1 MSHRFEHLPFNL
13 YEHNELESTTIEGK
27 RQYVTPDGTFP
38 SITTVLGRK
47 KAKAIKQWRERV
59 GAEEANKITTQAS
72 RRGTNMHKV
81 VENYLDNYEDYFEK
95 ALPHVK
101 ELFSTI
107 QPIIDQNISL
117 IHGIEV
123 PLWSKHLGVAGR
135 CDCIG
140 VWDNELAIID
150 WKTSNKLKKEE
161 WVEDY
166 FLQATAY
173 SIMYEERTKQP
184 VGKAV
189 IVIAVEG
196 DQPQVFVKRTKNYWT
211 ILEETLNEWIY

>member
-1 MSHRFEHLPFNL
+1 MQPRFEHLPFNL

-27 RQYVTPDGTFP
+27 RQYLTPDGTFP
-38 SITTVLGRK
+38 SITTILGRK

-59 GAEEANKITTQAS
+59 GTEQANKITTQAS

-81 VENYLDNYEDYFEK
+81 VENYLDNYDDYFEK

-107 QPIIDQNISL
+107 QPIIDDNISL

-211 ILEETLNEWIY
+211 ILEETLNEWNY

>member
-1 MSHRFEHLPFNL
+1 MPLRFEHLPFNL
-13 YEHNELESTTIEGK
+13 YEHNELDSTTVEGK

-59 GAEEANKITTQAS
+59 GAEQANKITTQAS

-81 VENYLDNYEDYFEK
+81 VENYLDNYDDYYQK
-95 ALPHVK
+95 ALPNVK
-101 ELFSTI
+101 ELFTTI
-107 QPIIDQNISL
+107 QPIIDENISL

-140 VWDNELAIID
+140 IWDNELAIID
-150 WKTSNKLKKEE
+150 WKTSNKPKKWE
-161 WVEDY
+161 WIEDY

-173 SIMYEERTKQP
+173 SIMYEERTKKP

-189 IVIAVEG
+189 VVIAVEG
-196 DQPQVFVKRTKNYWT
+196 DSPQVFVERTKNFWHK
-211 ILEETLNEWIY
+211 LENVIREYK

>member
-1 MSHRFEHLPFNL
+1 MQPRFEHLPFNL
-13 YEHNELESTTIEGK
+13 YEHNELESTTVEGK

-59 GAEEANKITTQAS
+59 GAELANKITTQAS

-107 QPIIDQNISL
+107 QPIIDENISL

-161 WVEDY
+161 YVEDY

-173 SIMYEERTKQP
+173 SIMYEERTKTP

-196 DQPQVFVKRTKNYWT
+196 DSPQVFVKRTKNYWKL
-211 ILEETLNEWIY
+211 LEDTLAEYA

>member
-1 MSHRFEHLPFNL
+1 MKFEHLPFNL
-13 YEHNELESTTIEGK
+13 YEHNELESTTVDGK
-27 RQYVTPDGTFP
+27 RQYMTPDGTFP

-47 KAKAIKQWRERV
+47 KAQAIKKWRERV
-59 GAEEANKITTQAS
+59 GEEEANKITTQAS

-81 VENYLDNYEDYFEK
+81 VENYLDNHEDYDKK

-101 ELFSTI
+101 ELFNTI
-107 QPIIDQNISL
+107 QPIIDDNMSL

-123 PLWSKHLGVAGR
+123 PLWSKQLGVAGR

-140 VWDNELAIID
+140 ILDNELSIVD
-150 WKTSNKLKKEE
+150 WKTSNKPKKEE
-161 WVEDY
+161 WIEDY

-196 DQPQVFVKRTKNYWT
+196 DNPQIFIKKTNKYWT
-211 ILEETLNEWIY
+211 LLEETLSEYK

>member
-38 SITTVLGRK
+38 SITTILGRK

-81 VENYLDNYEDYFEK
+81 VENYLDNHDDFFEK

-101 ELFSTI
+101 ELFGTI
-107 QPIIDQNISL
+107 QPIIDDNISL

-140 VWDNELAIID
+140 VWDNELSIID
-150 WKTSNKLKKEE
+150 WKTSNKVKKEE

-211 ILEETLNEWIY
+211 ILEETLNEWNY

>member
-1 MSHRFEHLPFNL
+1 MQPRFEHLPFNL

-38 SITTVLGRK
+38 SITTILGRK

-101 ELFSTI
+101 ELFSAI
-107 QPIIDQNISL
+107 QPIIDDNISL

-211 ILEETLNEWIY
+211 ILEETLNEWNY

>member
-211 ILEETLNEWIY
+211 ILEETLNEWNY

>member
-1 MSHRFEHLPFNL
+1 MQPRFEHLPFNL

-27 RQYVTPDGTFP
+27 RQYITPDGTFP
-38 SITTVLGRK
+38 SITTILGRK

-59 GAEEANKITTQAS
+59 GTEQANKITTQAS

-107 QPIIDQNISL
+107 QPIIDDNISL

-135 CDCIG
+135 CDCVG

-211 ILEETLNEWIY
+211 ILEETLNEWNY

>member
-1 MSHRFEHLPFNL
+1 MQPRFEHLPFNL
-13 YEHNELESTTIEGK
+13 YEHNELESTTVEGK

-59 GAEEANKITTQAS
+59 GAEQANKITTQAS

-107 QPIIDQNISL
+107 QPVIDQNISL

-150 WKTSNKLKKEE
+150 WKTSNKQKKEE

-211 ILEETLNEWIY
+211 ILEETLNEWNY

>member
-1 MSHRFEHLPFNL
+1 MQDRFEHLPFNL

-27 RQYVTPDGTFP
+27 RQYVTPDGSFP

-107 QPIIDQNISL
+107 QPIIDDNISL

-211 ILEETLNEWIY
+211 ILEETLNEWNY

>member
-1 MSHRFEHLPFNL
+1 M
-13 YEHNELESTTIEGK
+13 
-27 RQYVTPDGTFP
+27 
-38 SITTVLGRK
+38 
-47 KAKAIKQWRERV
+47 
-59 GAEEANKITTQAS
+59 
-72 RRGTNMHKV
+72 
-81 VENYLDNYEDYFEK
+81 
-95 ALPHVK
+95 K

-107 QPIIDQNISL
+107 QPIIDENISL

-211 ILEETLNEWIY
+211 ILEETLNEWNY

>member
-1 MSHRFEHLPFNL
+1 MKFEHLPFNL
-13 YEHNELESTTIEGK
+13 YEHNELESTTVDGK
-27 RQYVTPDGTFP
+27 RQYMTPDGTFP

-47 KAKAIKQWRERV
+47 KAQAIKKWRERV
-59 GAEEANKITTQAS
+59 GEEEANKITTQAS
-72 RRGTNMHKV
+72 RRGTNMNKE
-81 VENYLDNYEDYFEK
+81 VENYLDNHEDYDKK

-101 ELFSTI
+101 ELFNTI
-107 QPIIDQNISL
+107 QPIIDDNMSL

-123 PLWSKHLGVAGR
+123 PLWSKQLGVAGR

-140 VWDNELAIID
+140 IWDNELSIVD
-150 WKTSNKLKKEE
+150 WKTSNKPKKEE
-161 WVEDY
+161 WIEDY

-196 DQPQVFVKRTKNYWT
+196 DNPQIFIKKTNKYWT
-211 ILEETLNEWIY
+211 LLEETLSEYK

>member
-1 MSHRFEHLPFNL
+1 MQPRFEHLPFNL

-38 SITTVLGRK
+38 SITTILGRK

-107 QPIIDQNISL
+107 QPIIDENISL

-211 ILEETLNEWIY
+211 ILEETLNEWNY

>member
-1 MSHRFEHLPFNL
+1 MQDRFEHLPFNL
-13 YEHNELESTTIEGK
+13 YEHNELESTTIVGK
-27 RQYVTPDGTFP
+27 RQYVTPDGSFP

-107 QPIIDQNISL
+107 QPIIDDNISL

-211 ILEETLNEWIY
+211 ILEETLNEWNY

>member
-1 MSHRFEHLPFNL
+1 M
-13 YEHNELESTTIEGK
+13 
-27 RQYVTPDGTFP
+27 
-38 SITTVLGRK
+38 
-47 KAKAIKQWRERV
+47 
-59 GAEEANKITTQAS
+59 
-72 RRGTNMHKV
+72 
-81 VENYLDNYEDYFEK
+81 
-95 ALPHVK
+95 
-101 ELFSTI
+101 
-107 QPIIDQNISL
+107 
-117 IHGIEV
+117 
-123 PLWSKHLGVAGR
+123 WSKHLGVAGR

-211 ILEETLNEWIY
+211 ILEETLNEWNY